1 MVDEG
6 VDAVVLAG
14 TGIGNAGLGFGEQV
28 ARATGAGIPVVLS
41 SRVAWGPTVPVYGNG
56 GGVDLVDAGAVA
68 SGELNAYQ
76 ARILTALLVAAETP
90 AGDFGDRFRNY
101 I

>member
-1 MVDEG
+1 M
-6 VDAVVLAG
+6 
-14 TGIGNAGLGFGEQV
+14 
-28 ARATGAGIPVVLS
+28 
-41 SRVAWGPTVPVYGNG
+41 GP
-56 GGVDLVDAGAVA
+56 GVDLVDAGAVA

-90 AGDFGDRFRNY
+90 AGDFGDRFRSY

>member
-1 MVDEG
+1 M
-6 VDAVVLAG
+6 
-14 TGIGNAGLGFGEQV
+14 
-28 ARATGAGIPVVLS
+28 
-41 SRVAWGPTVPVYGNG
+41 AWGPTVPVYGNG
-56 GGVDLVDAGAVA
+56 GGVDLLDAGAVA

-90 AGDFGDRFRNY
+90 AGDFGDRFRSY